1 MKKPASAEPSARLE
15 SAQEV
20 LMGGGEVGAL
30 LRGMDWAA
38 TPLGAVGSW
47 PQSLRSALSICLGS
61 GFPIG
66 IYWGA
71 DLLLFY
77 NDGYIPIAGGKH
89 PWALGRPGQE
99 VWPEIW
105 DGLRRSFE
113 RVMGT
118 GEATYEEDSLLLM
131 HRHGY
136 TEECYFNFTLSP
148 IRGEGGRVEGV
159 FNAVMETTY
168 RVINARRTQVLRELA
183 ERTAVARTARE
194 ACLLTASSLA
204 AAPLDVPFCALYL
217 VDEQGSGAR
226 LTASSGFAP
235 GGPFLPS
242 VVSLEVGAPA
252 PWPLAEVRL
261 SGRVERVSGL
271 SERLG
276 FAPPGGPWPEP
287 AESAWVVP
295 FLVGTAEL
303 ASGFLVMGLSPRR
316 VVDEEYQQFAERAAE
331 HVARVMSIA
340 AAFEVERKRAE
351 ALAELDRAKTA
362 FFSNVSHEF
371 RTPLTLMLGP
381 TEDALAAP
389 EPVLRGAELERVHRN
404 GLRLLKLVN
413 TLLDFSRIEA
423 GRIEACFEPTDL
435 AELTRELASTFRSAV
450 ERAGLR
456 LRVDCEP
463 LAGPVYVDRD
473 MWERIVLNL
482 LSNALKFT
490 FVGEISVTLRGGDSR
505 VELIVRDTG
514 SGIPPEEL
522 PRLFER
528 FHRVQGVRS
537 RTHEGSGI
545 GLALVRELVG
555 LHGGSV
561 RVESHVGE
569 GTAFFLTLPAGSAH
583 LPPDRLGASRERVST
598 ASDAEAY
605 VEEALRWVRAE
616 GTDTVPVGASVHSS
630 TAGARIVLAD
640 DNADMREYVA
650 RLLSASW
657 RVEAVADGQAALE
670 AVLREPPELVLT
682 DVMMPRLD
690 GFGLLR
696 ALKADARTRMLP
708 VILLSARAG
717 EEAHVEGLGAGADD
731 YLVKP
736 FSARELLARVGARL
750 EIARLRAGLNAE
762 LELKVRERTAQL
774 QESIRELESFSY
786 SVSHD
791 LRAPLRHMLGFSE
804 LLDKRTRGTL
814 DPKSQHYVHVIAE
827 AARKGSQLVDDL
839 LAFSRLGRAELK
851 RGRVDLEGLVDEVR
865 SDLAPEA
872 EGRRIHWRVAA
883 LPPVLADASLLRMV
897 LKNLLSNAMK
907 YTRPRAEAWI
917 EISAEESPHEVRV
930 HVRDNGVG
938 FEMKD
943 ADKLFGVFQ
952 RLHTAEQFEGTGIG
966 LANVRRI
973 ISRHG
978 GRVWA
983 EGAVDQGA
991 CFHFSLPRARA
1002 GAFPP

>member
-1 MKKPASAEPSARLE
+1 MKKPASAAPSERLE
-15 SAQEV
+15 SVREV

-38 TPLGAVGSW
+38 TSLGPVDSW

-71 DLLLFY
+71 DLVLFY

-89 PWALGRPGQE
+89 PWALGRPGEE

-105 DGLRRSFE
+105 DGLRRSFA
-113 RVMGT
+113 RVMET
-118 GEATYEEDSLLLM
+118 GAATYEEDSLLLM

-159 FNAVMETTY
+159 FNAVLETTY

-194 ACLLTASSLA
+194 ACLLTASSLG

-217 VDEQGSGAR
+217 VDEKEGGAR

-235 GGPFLPS
+235 GGPSLPS
-242 VVSLEVGAPA
+242 VLSLEVGAPS

-261 SGRVERVSGL
+261 SGRVEQVSGL

-287 AESAWVVP
+287 SNSALVVP
-295 FLVGTAEL
+295 FLVGTGEL

-316 VVDEEYQQFAERAAE
+316 ALDEEYRQFAERAAA
-331 HVARVMSIA
+331 HVSRVMSVA
-340 AAFEVERKRAE
+340 AAFEEERQRAE

-381 TEDALAAP
+381 IEDALAAT
-389 EPVLRGAELERVHRN
+389 EPALHGAELERVHRN

-423 GRIEACFEPTDL
+423 GRIEASFAPTDL
-435 AELTRELASTFRSAV
+435 AALTRELASTFRSAV

-463 LAGPVYVDRD
+463 LAQPVYVDRD
-473 MWERIVLNL
+473 MWEKIVLNL

-490 FVGEISVTLRGGDSR
+490 FAGEISVTLRGGDSR
-505 VELIVRDTG
+505 VELTVRDTG
-514 SGIPPEEL
+514 TGIPPEEL
-522 PRLFER
+522 PRIFER
-528 FHRVQGVRS
+528 FHRVQDARS

-545 GLALVRELVG
+545 GLALVRELVA
-555 LHGGSV
+555 LHGGTV

-569 GTAFFLTLPAGSAH
+569 GTAFFLSLPTGSAH
-583 LPPDRLGASRERVST
+583 LPSDRLGVSRTRVST
-598 ASDAEAY
+598 ASGAEAY
-605 VEEALRWVRAE
+605 MEEALRWGRGSATESEPVR
-616 GTDTVPVGASVHSS
+616 ASVHP

-650 RLLSASW
+650 RLLGAFW
-657 RVEAVADGQAALE
+657 RVEAVADGQAALD

-696 ALKADARTRMLP
+696 ALKADARTRMVP

-717 EEAHVEGLGAGADD
+717 EEAQVDGLGAGADD

-750 EIARLRAGLNAE
+750 EIARMRAGLNAE
-762 LELKVRERTAQL
+762 LERKVRERTAQL
-774 QESIRELESFSY
+774 QESNRELESFSY

-791 LRAPLRHMLGFSE
+791 LRAPLRHILGFAE
-804 LLDKRTRGTL
+804 LLAKRTRGTL
-814 DPKSQHYVHVIAE
+814 DDKSQHYVDVIAE
-827 AARKGSQLVDDL
+827 AARKGGQLVDDL

-851 RGRVDLEGLVDEVR
+851 RATVDLARLVDEVR
-865 SDLAPEA
+865 ADLAPEA
-872 EGRRIHWRVAA
+872 EGRDIHWRVMA
-883 LPPVLADASLLRMV
+883 LPPVQADASLLRMA
-897 LKNLLSNAMK
+897 LKNLLSNALK
-907 YTRPRAEAWI
+907 YTRPRAEALI
-917 EISAEESPHEVRV
+917 EISAEASPEEVRV

-938 FEMKD
+938 FEMKY

-952 RLHTAEQFEGTGIG
+952 RLHAAAQFEGTGIG

-973 ISRHG
+973 IARHG
-978 GRVWA
+978 GHVWA

-991 CFHFSLPRARA
+991 CFHFSLPHARV
-1002 GAFPP
+1002 GASPHE